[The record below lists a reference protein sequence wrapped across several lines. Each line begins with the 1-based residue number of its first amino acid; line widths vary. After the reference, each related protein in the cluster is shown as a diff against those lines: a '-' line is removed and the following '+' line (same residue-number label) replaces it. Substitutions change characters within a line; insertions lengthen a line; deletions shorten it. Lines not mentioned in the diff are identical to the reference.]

1 MFIKIPINVYC
12 LNEHSLRLLVL
23 VLLRRCM
30 QILCILH
37 LAEVLLNTYVNM
49 RHPSLISKRQENVV
63 SQNQVNQTV
72 CLRHC
77 ENAWVR
83 EANLR
88 KEEEENRKSSC

>member
-30 QILCILH
+30 QILCIPH
-37 LAEVLLNTYVNM
+37 LAEVLLTPVNM
-49 RHPSLISKRQENVV
+49 RHPSLISKRQGNVV